1 MKLGDL
7 ASILE
12 KDAVELGKA
21 YEITELDNDLDLE
34 TVSKILN
41 PEITQLKKSLRI
53 AAKDEGYQQA
63 ERIVKTNI
71 EKRMKSEFGIDGA
84 DMDSL
89 FSGIKSQI
97 KPRDSKDDDKL
108 RIELERVQSQKEALQ
123 KEFESFKVGIE
134 TKEKKESQFGVFN
147 ELFTKKFDVTSD
159 NVKKMAFN
167 GFLEKFEIE
176 KGEKSSFAIDK
187 KTNKPLHTELEDL
200 IFESFKDDFKVK
212 ETKSAHPTGF
222 QGGFDPT
229 KTVSFGATQGEL
241 LSQLRTEKDPN
252 VRQQIQAKIKA
263 LSN

>member
-12 KDAVELGKA
+12 QDAVELGKA
-21 YEITELDNDLDLE
+21 YEITEVETELDLE

-41 PEITQLKKSLRI
+41 PAITQLKKSLRI
-53 AAKDEGYQQA
+53 AAKDEGYKMA
-63 ERIVKTNI
+63 ERTIKTDI

-108 RIELERVQSQKEALQ
+108 RIELERVQSQKEALE
-123 KEFESFKVGIE
+123 KEFTTFKTSIE
-134 TKEKKESQFGVFN
+134 TKEKRQGQFAIFN
-147 ELFTKKFDVTSD
+147 EAFSKKFDAGVDASELAFKGFVD
-159 NVKKMAFN
+159 N
-167 GFLEKFEIE
+167 FEIE

-187 KTNKPLHTELEDL
+187 KTNKPLHTDLEDL
-200 IFESFKDDFKVK
+200 IFEQYKGVFKVK
-212 ETKSAHPTGF
+212 ENKAVTHPTGF
-222 QGGFDPT
+222 QNGFDPT

>member
-21 YEITELDNDLDLE
+21 YEITEMEGSLDLE

-53 AAKDEGYQQA
+53 AAKDEGYKMA
-63 ERIVKTNI
+63 ERTIKTDI

-108 RIELERVQSQKEALQ
+108 RIELERVQSQKEALE
-123 KEFESFKVGIE
+123 KEFSAFKVNIE
-134 TKEKKESQFGVFN
+134 TKEKEGQQFGIFN
-147 ELFTKKFDVTSD
+147 ELFSKKFEVSSE
-159 NVKKMAFN
+159 NLRKMAFK

-176 KGEKSSFAIDK
+176 KGEKSSFAIDRQSK
-187 KTNKPLHTELEDL
+187 KPLHNDLEDL
-200 IFESFKDDFKVK
+200 IFETFKDDFKVK
-212 ETKSAHPTGF
+212 DAKQEHPKGF

-229 KTVSFGATQGEL
+229 KTVSFGSTQGEL
-241 LSQLRTEKDPN
+241 LTQLRAEKDPN

>member
-21 YEITELDNDLDLE
+21 YEITEMETDLDLE

-53 AAKDEGYQQA
+53 AAKDEGYKMA
-63 ERIVKTNI
+63 ERTIKTDI

-108 RIELERVQSQKEALQ
+108 RIELERAQGQLESVKKEYDT
-123 KEFESFKVGIE
+123 FKTSVE
-134 TKEKKESQFGVFN
+134 TEKKKGDQFGVFN
-147 ELFTKKFDVTSD
+147 ELFTKKFDGVTEKIS
-159 NVKKMAFN
+159 KMAFN
-167 GFLEKFEIE
+167 DFLVKFEIE

-187 KTNKPLHTELEDL
+187 KNNKPLHTELEDL
-200 IFESFKDDFKVK
+200 IF
-212 ETKSAHPTGF
+212 
-222 QGGFDPT
+222 
-229 KTVSFGATQGEL
+229 
-241 LSQLRTEKDPN
+241 
-252 VRQQIQAKIKA
+252 
-263 LSN
+263 

>member
-12 KDAVELGKA
+12 QDAVELGKA
-21 YEITELDNDLDLE
+21 YEITELETELDLE

-41 PEITQLKKSLRI
+41 PAITQLKKSLRI
-53 AAKDEGYQQA
+53 AAKDEGYKMA
-63 ERIVKTNI
+63 ERTIKTDI

-108 RIELERVQSQKEALQ
+108 RIELERVQSQKEALE
-123 KEFESFKVGIE
+123 KEFTTFKTSIE
-134 TKEKKESQFGVFN
+134 TEKKKGDQFGIFN
-147 ELFTKKFDVTSD
+147 ELFSKKFDVSSD
-159 NVKKMAFN
+159 NLKKMAFN

-212 ETKSAHPTGF
+212 DAKQQHPTGF
-222 QGGFDPT
+222 QNGFDPT
-229 KTVSFGATQGEL
+229 KAVSLGATQGEL
-241 LSQLRTEKDPN
+241 LSQLRSEKDPN